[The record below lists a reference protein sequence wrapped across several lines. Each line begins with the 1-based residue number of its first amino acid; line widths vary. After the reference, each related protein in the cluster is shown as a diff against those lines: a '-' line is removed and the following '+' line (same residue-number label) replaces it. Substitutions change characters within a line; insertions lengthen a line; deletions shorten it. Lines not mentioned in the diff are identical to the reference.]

1 MIYTLGELA
10 PDIADDVFI
19 ADNAVVIGSVSIASQ
34 ASVWFGTVLRG
45 DNDEIQIG
53 ERSNVQDGSVI
64 HVDEG
69 VPTRIGS
76 DVSIGHNT
84 MIHGC
89 TIGDGSLIGIGSVIL
104 DFANIGRHSLVGA
117 NSLITEG
124 KEFPDRVLILGS
136 PAKVIRELTDQEVSQ
151 LQVNADHYVKKSRN
165 YRSRLS
171 LRAE

>member
-1 MIYTLGELA
+1 LIYTLGELA
-10 PDIADDVFI
+10 PNIADDVFI

-34 ASVWFGTVLRG
+34 SSVWFGTVLRG
-45 DNDEIQIG
+45 DNDVIQIG

-69 VPTRIGS
+69 VPTRIGN
-76 DVSIGHNT
+76 DVSIGHNA

-89 TIGDGSLIGIGSVIL
+89 TIGDGSLIGIASIIL
-104 DFANIGRHSLVGA
+104 DFAIIGRHSLVGA

-136 PAKVIRELTDQEVSQ
+136 PARVIRELTDQEVLQ

-165 YRSRLS
+165 YQSRLL
-171 LRAE
+171 LRTE

>member
-1 MIYTLGELA
+1 LIYTLGELA

-34 ASVWFGTVLRG
+34 SSVWFGTVLRG
-45 DNDEIQIG
+45 DNDVIQIG

-69 VPTRIGS
+69 VPTRIGN

-84 MIHGC
+84 TIHGC

-104 DFANIGRHSLVGA
+104 NFANIGRHSLVGA

-165 YRSRLS
+165 YQSHLA
-171 LRAE
+171 LRTE

>member
-1 MIYTLGELA
+1 MIYNLGKLS

-84 MIHGC
+84 VIHGC
-89 TIGDGSLIGIGSVIL
+89 TIGN
-104 DFANIGRHSLVGA
+104 A
-117 NSLITEG
+117 
-124 KEFPDRVLILGS
+124 
-136 PAKVIRELTDQEVSQ
+136 VS
-151 LQVNADHYVKKSRN
+151 
-165 YRSRLS
+165 
-171 LRAE
+171 

>member
-1 MIYTLGELA
+1 LIYTLGELA

-19 ADNAVVIGSVSIASQ
+19 ADNAVVIGSVSIASKT
-34 ASVWFGTVLRG
+34 SVWFGTVLRG

-69 VPTRIGS
+69 VPTRIGN

-104 DFANIGRHSLVGA
+104 NFAHIGRHSLVGA

-171 LRAE
+171 LRTE

>member
-1 MIYTLGELA
+1 MLYTLGEVA
-10 PDIADDVFI
+10 PDIAHAVFN

-34 ASVWFGTVLRG
+34 ASIWFGTVLRG
-45 DNDEIQIG
+45 DNDEIEIG

-69 VPTRIGS
+69 VPTRIGN

-84 MIHGC
+84 TIHGC

-104 DFANIGRHSLVGA
+104 DFVTIGRHSLVGA

-151 LQVNADHYVKKSRN
+151 LQVNADHYVEKSHN

-171 LRAE
+171 LWTE

>member
-1 MIYTLGELA
+1 
-10 PDIADDVFI
+10 
-19 ADNAVVIGSVSIASQ
+19 
-34 ASVWFGTVLRG
+34 
-45 DNDEIQIG
+45 
-53 ERSNVQDGSVI
+53 
-64 HVDEG
+64 

-151 LQVNADHYVKKSRN
+151 LQVNADHYVKKSRT
-165 YRSRLS
+165 YQSRLS
-171 LRAE
+171 LQSE

>member
-1 MIYTLGELA
+1 M
-10 PDIADDVFI
+10 
-19 ADNAVVIGSVSIASQ
+19 SIASQ

-45 DNDEIQIG
+45 DNDKIEIG
-53 ERSNVQDGSVI
+53 ERSNIQDGSVI

-69 VPTRIGS
+69 VPTRIGN

-104 DFANIGRHSLVGA
+104 DFATIGRHSLVGA

-151 LQVNADHYVKKSRN
+151 LQVNADHYVKQSRT
-165 YRSRLS
+165 YQSRLS
-171 LRAE
+171 LWSE